1 MIKRLASLKELWNIY
16 LIWLFLLLFLFYHC
30 YFCLIAIIDI
40 IVIIIVI
47 ISITF
52 INIVI
57 VWNQPLEGVLKN
69 RFFLNLDN
77 LPKEWLC
84 VGGSNDYFLIKLQHG
99 SLRSVKMNYF
109 SDYYQDFSL
118 KHLSTRVLGHRH
130 YHYVLSL

>member
-1 MIKRLASLKELWNIY
+1 MASLKELRNIS
-16 LIWLFLLLFLFYHC
+16 LIWLFLHLFVF
-30 YFCLIAIIDI
+30 FITAISVIIDIIDI

-99 SLRSVKMNYF
+99 SLRSVKMNSF

>member
-1 MIKRLASLKELWNIY
+1 MIKRVASLKELRNIS
-16 LIWLFLLLFLFYHC
+16 LIWLFLHLFVF
-30 YFCLIAIIDI
+30 FITAISVIIDIIDI

-77 LPKEWLC
+77 LPKE
-84 VGGSNDYFLIKLQHG
+84 
-99 SLRSVKMNYF
+99 
-109 SDYYQDFSL
+109 
-118 KHLSTRVLGHRH
+118 
-130 YHYVLSL
+130 

>member
-1 MIKRLASLKELWNIY
+1 MASLKELRNIS
-16 LIWLFLLLFLFYHC
+16 LIWLFLHLFVF
-30 YFCLIAIIDI
+30 FITAISVIIDIIDI
-40 IVIIIVI
+40 IVVIIVI

-84 VGGSNDYFLIKLQHG
+84 VGGSNDYFFIKLQPG
-99 SLRSVKMNYF
+99 SLRSVKMNSF